1 MSWEIILV
9 PEVHDWFMALDNVSA
24 SLVRDSVELLAE
36 RGPRAQPPRGGSDHR
51 FDAA

>member
-9 PEVHDWFMALDNVSA
+9 PEVHDWFMALDNISA

-36 RGPRAQPPRGGSDHR
+36 RGPCSAARGGSDHR
-51 FDAA
+51 FQAA